1 MKKLISLALIGAT
14 LGSVRLVADENNG
27 LYIGGAYASTNIEL
41 SVDGLGK
48 ATQNMLDASSDSAL
62 LLAGYNISKNF
73 GVEGRYYVN
82 ASEIAFD
89 SKTKNTIFSG
99 SYKAET
105 IAFYTKPKYEM
116 GIFTLYGLLG
126 VSFNNYTANKL
137 LGGNSDDAL
146 FSWGGGAKFNVTKS
160 VGLFVDYTDLG
171 KSDTLVNTNLSSWNL
186 GVSLQF

>member
-1 MKKLISLALIGAT
+1 
-14 LGSVRLVADENNG
+14 
-27 LYIGGAYASTNIEL
+27 
-41 SVDGLGK
+41 
-48 ATQNMLDASSDSAL
+48 
-62 LLAGYNISKNF
+62 
-73 GVEGRYYVN
+73 
-82 ASEIAFD
+82 
-89 SKTKNTIFSG
+89 
-99 SYKAET
+99 
-105 IAFYTKPKYEM
+105 M